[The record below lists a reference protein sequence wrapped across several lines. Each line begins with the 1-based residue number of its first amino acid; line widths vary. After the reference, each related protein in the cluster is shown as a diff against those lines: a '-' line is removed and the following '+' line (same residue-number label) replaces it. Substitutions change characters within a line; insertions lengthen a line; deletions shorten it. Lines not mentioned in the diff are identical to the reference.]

1 MRKFNHEELVMLGG
15 FLTIVIVII
24 VMIVTSGFTI

>member
-15 FLTIVIVII
+15 LLTIVTLIL
-24 VMIVTSGFTI
+24 VMIVTSGFTV